1 MKFTVIDLGAKGL
14 MVMET
19 KRQGQWE
26 TFNQALCEDEVKVI
40 RVCLLAWGWIEI
52 EAGTPKELFATSS
65 GGYYDAYVK
74 GWIGSR
80 RA

>member
-14 MVMET
+14 MVMESRGV
-19 KRQGQWE
+19 KWE
-26 TFNQALCEDEVKVI
+26 IFNQALTEDEVQVI
-40 RVCLLAWGWIEI
+40 RICLLAWGWSAIA
-52 EAGTPKELFATSS
+52 AGTTKELFATSS